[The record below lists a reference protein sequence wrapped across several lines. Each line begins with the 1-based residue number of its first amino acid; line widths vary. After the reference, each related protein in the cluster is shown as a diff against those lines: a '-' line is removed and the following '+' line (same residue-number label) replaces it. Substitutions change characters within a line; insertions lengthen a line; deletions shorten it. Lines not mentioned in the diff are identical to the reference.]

1 MALTKEQTKIAHG
14 ILKDNPNISVVYVN
28 PKGEFFTQESYA
40 ENSLPKN
47 KDGKRV
53 GQIEKVRLP
62 KTATK

>member
-1 MALTKEQTKIAHG
+1 MALTKKQTEIAYG
-14 ILKDNPNISVVYVN
+14 ILKENPDVTVVGVN
-28 PKGEFFTQESYA
+28 PEGEFFTELSYA

-62 KTATK
+62 KTTIK